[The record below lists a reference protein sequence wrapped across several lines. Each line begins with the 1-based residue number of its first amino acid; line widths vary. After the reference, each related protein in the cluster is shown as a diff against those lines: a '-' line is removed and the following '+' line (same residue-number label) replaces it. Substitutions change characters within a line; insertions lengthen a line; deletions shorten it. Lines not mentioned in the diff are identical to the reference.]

1 VNSKDKIGIM
11 GGVAIK
17 QAINEEHRTIR
28 GGSLRGY
35 EQSEWGAL
43 SDKVVNMFPRT
54 LPEKFWPNQL
64 RSKKM
69 VENRRK
75 RILTLAPI
83 IEENLEEL
91 DSIEQDKI
99 EATNDEHISKAKWE
113 KAL

>member
-1 VNSKDKIGIM
+1 
-11 GGVAIK
+11 
-17 QAINEEHRTIR
+17 
-28 GGSLRGY
+28 
-35 EQSEWGAL
+35 
-43 SDKVVNMFPRT
+43 
-54 LPEKFWPNQL
+54 
-64 RSKKM
+64 M

-99 EATNDEHISKAKWE
+99 EATNDEHISEAKWE